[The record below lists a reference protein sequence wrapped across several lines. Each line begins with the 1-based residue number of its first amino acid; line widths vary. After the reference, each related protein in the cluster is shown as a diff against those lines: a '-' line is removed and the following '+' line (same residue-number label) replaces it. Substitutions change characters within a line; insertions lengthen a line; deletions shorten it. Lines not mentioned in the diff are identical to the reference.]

1 MIDILYSKL
10 ISQQH
15 KIAVACAHDEDV
27 LSAVYQAKKANI
39 SDAILVGDQVLIK
52 SILAN
57 HNWDLNFEIIHE
69 SDKEKAVKQCI
80 QLIHSKKAN
89 ILMKGIVD
97 TSVLLKQVVSSDS
110 GLKASPVLAH
120 VSIFKVPTLDRLM
133 VMSDGAMNI
142 QPNLEQKAHIIAH
155 CVEVAKAIELNPI
168 RVGVICAVEKVN
180 PKMECTVHAV
190 DLKKMNELGLIKDCI
205 VDGPFAID
213 NAVSI
218 EAAKHKGITS
228 SNAGLINVLLHANI
242 EAGNVMYKT
251 ITYLAQGETAG
262 VVMGATVPIVVTSR
276 ADSDKNKLNS
286 IALAALIA
294 QQQKVE

>member
-1 MIDILYSKL
+1 MIELLQTKL
-10 ISQQH
+10 TSQNH

-27 LSAVYQAKKANI
+27 LSAIIQAKKANI
-39 SDAILVGDQVLIK
+39 SDAILVGDQVKIET
-52 SILAN
+52 ILKEN
-57 HNWDLNFEIIHE
+57 NWDLNFEVIHE
-69 SDKEKAVKQCI
+69 PDNEQAVKQCI

-89 ILMKGIVD
+89 ILMKGLVD
-97 TSVLLKQVVSSDS
+97 TSVLLKQVVSSES

-120 VSIFKVPTLDRLM
+120 VAIFKVPTLDRLM

-142 QPNLEQKAHIIAH
+142 LPNLEQKAHIIAH
-155 CVEVAKAIELNPI
+155 CVTVAKSIELDPV

-180 PKMECTVHAV
+180 PKMECTLHAIE
-190 DLKKMNELGLIKDCI
+190 LKKMNEEGLIKDCI

-218 EAAKHKGITS
+218 DAAKHKGITS
-228 SNAGLINVLLHANI
+228 PNAGLINVLLHPNI

-262 VVMGATVPIVVTSR
+262 VVMGAHVPIVVTSR
-276 ADSDKNKLNS
+276 ADSDTNKLNS

-294 QQQKVE
+294 QKQKSE

>member
-1 MIDILYSKL
+1 MIELLRSKL
-10 ISQQH
+10 TSHKH

-27 LSAVYQAKKANI
+27 LSAVFQAKKANI
-39 SDAILVGDQVLIK
+39 ADAILVGDKTKIESLLK
-52 SILAN
+52 D

-69 SDKEKAVKQCI
+69 PENEQAVKQCI
-80 QLIHSKKAN
+80 QLIHLKKAN
-89 ILMKGIVD
+89 ILMKGLVD
-97 TSVLLKQVVSSDS
+97 TSVLLKQVVSTES

-120 VSIFKVPTLDRLM
+120 VAIFNVPALDRLM

-142 QPNLEQKAHIIAH
+142 LPNLEQKAHIIRH
-155 CVEVAKAIELNPI
+155 CVEVAKAIELDPV

-180 PKMECTVHAV
+180 PKMECTLHAV
-190 DLKKMNELGLIKDCI
+190 ELKKMNEEGLIKDCI

-213 NAVSI
+213 NAVSV

-228 SNAGLINVLLHANI
+228 PNAGLINVLLHANI

-262 VVMGATVPIVVTSR
+262 VVMGAHVPIVVTSR

-294 QQQKVE
+294 QKQK